1 MWKNPLQIFIHSD
14 EDRTSKMACDINTN
28 RTISIDTFQKY
39 WKYKKPNWCKISKF
53 ENICLVLQTGLKV
66 R

>member
-28 RTISIDTFQKY
+28 RTISIDTF
-39 WKYKKPNWCKISKF
+39 
-53 ENICLVLQTGLKV
+53 
-66 R
+66 

>member
-1 MWKNPLQIFIHSD
+1 MWKNPLHIFINSD
-14 EDRTSKMACDINTN
+14 EDITSKMAGNIYTN
-28 RTISIDTFQKY
+28 RTIFIDKFQNY

-66 R
+66 E

>member
-14 EDRTSKMACDINTN
+14 ENRTSKMAGDINTN
-28 RTISIDTFQKY
+28 RTISIDKFQNY
-39 WKYKKPNWCKISKF
+39 WKYKKPNWS
-53 ENICLVLQTGLKV
+53 CLVLQTGLKV